1 MIVPVYIPFRCYQV
15 GVSNEQVGTVDLVSQ
30 SISIDPVTTLRKR
43 NVVHSA
49 GTIVFLTTRV
59 GRRTVLWK
67 EFRVSKKEA
76 VQRMKA
82 LREQVHLG
90 GGEKRIAQQH
100 EKGKLTAR
108 ERIDLLLDQHSLV
121 EHQTYITGRSTSF
134 GLENKRQPGDGVVT
148 GSGLVDGRQV
158 FVSSQDFTVLGGSL
172 GEKHAERIAEAQEL
186 SLATGSPF
194 VQINDSGGARIQ
206 EGILSL
212 HGYARIFRANTLA
225 SGVVPQVS
233 VILGPCAGGAVY
245 SPGITDF
252 IFMVDH
258 VSNMYITGPDVIR
271 AVTGEEI
278 SHEELGGAGAHAARS
293 GVAHF
298 RYASEEKCLAGVR
311 RLLAYLPSNNR
322 EQPPVVTAGDPGWD
336 DPDRR
341 VPEVLDIVP
350 DEDKRGFD
358 VRDLISVVFDRESFM
373 EVHADYARNV
383 VVGFARLAGRT
394 VGIFANQPSV
404 VAAALDID
412 ASDKGA
418 RFIRTCDAFNVPI
431 ITLVDVP
438 GFLPG
443 VNQEHGGIIRHGA
456 KVLYAIAEAT
466 VPKVSLILRKA
477 YGGAYIAMAAK
488 GLGFDRCIAWP
499 TAQIAVMGAEG
510 AANVIFRRDIAEA
523 DDPEAERQRKIE
535 EFRES
540 VMDPFVAAGY
550 GFVDDVIDPIH
561 TRSELVRSVEMLA
574 RKREDRPWRKHGNIP
589 L

>member
-1 MIVPVYIPFRCYQV
+1 MKSMR
-15 GVSNEQVGTVDLVSQ
+15 
-30 SISIDPVTTLRKR
+30 
-43 NVVHSA
+43 
-49 GTIVFLTTRV
+49 
-59 GRRTVLWK
+59 
-67 EFRVSKKEA
+67 EA
-76 VQRMKA
+76 AHQ
-82 LREQVHLG
+82 G
-90 GGEKRIAQQH
+90 GGEKRIEQQH

-108 ERIDLLLDQHSLV
+108 ERLDVLV
-121 EHQTYITGRSTSF
+121 DEHCFTEHQTYMYGHASFF
-134 GLENKRQPGDGVVT
+134 GLENERLPGDGVVT

-158 FVSSQDFTVLGGSL
+158 FLSSQDFTVLGGSL

-186 SLATGSPF
+186 SIQTGTPF
-194 VQINDSGGARIQ
+194 IQINDSGGARIQ

-225 SGVVPQVS
+225 SGVVPQIS

-252 IFMVDH
+252 VFMVDN

-271 AVTGEEI
+271 AVTGEDI
-278 SHEELGGAGAHAARS
+278 SHEELGGAGTHAARS

-298 RYASEEKCLAGVR
+298 RFTDEDACLAGVR
-311 RLLAYLPSNNR
+311 RLLSYLPPNNR
-322 EQPPVVTAGDPGWD
+322 EQAPMITPENPAWD

-350 DEDKRGFD
+350 EEEKRGFD
-358 VRDLISVVFDRESFM
+358 IRDFIAVVFDSESFM
-373 EVHADYARNV
+373 EVHADYAKNV
-383 VVGFARLAGRT
+383 VVGFARLGGRV

-404 VAAALDID
+404 VAAALDIN

-418 RFIRTCDAFNVPI
+418 RFIRTCDAFNIPI
-431 ITLVDVP
+431 VSLVDVP

-443 VNQEHGGIIRHGA
+443 VTQEHGGIIRHGA

-466 VPKVSLILRKA
+466 VPKVSLIVRKA

-488 GLGFDRCIAWP
+488 GLGFDRCLAWP
-499 TAQIAVMGAEG
+499 SAQIAVMGPEG
-510 AANVIFRRDIAEA
+510 AANVIFRREIAAA
-523 DDPEAERQRKIE
+523 DDPNAERQRKID

-550 GFVDDVIDPIH
+550 GFVDDVIDPVY
-561 TRSELVRSVEMLA
+561 TRSELIRSVEMLS
-574 RKREDRPWRKHGNIP
+574 RKREEHPWRKHGNIP